1 MSLDASFRAQV
12 QAFSTKQGVEASF
25 VEATRQEGLFSG
37 QKVVVVDARSLL
49 AEAAEEMTFAL
60 SEKVEKKLSERNA
73 GSKTHLRASATEV
86 AERFV
91 NLMADAQSG
100 RKLHEFMDAL
110 MGKGDPTEADVRQL
124 VSKFFDDA
132 SDQFAALS
140 YAEEMLSTEG
150 GHEPLLASVRGAK
163 AALLEQAGE
172 AIRAGLNAASEAMR
186 FAKAGLE
193 GAEALR
199 DLYRFAVLGGQAV
212 TQLYDAIMERYGPS
226 RFGKTLEFLLRAA
239 GSDLDGREIASS
251 VEPARLQA
259 AIDDI
264 FHVQSLGNLH
274 RSLGEVLDNTRR
286 LFAA

>member
-1 MSLDASFRAQV
+1 MSLDANFRAQV

-25 VEATRQEGLFSG
+25 VESTRQEGLFSG
-37 QKVVVVDARSLL
+37 QKVVEVDARSLL
-49 AEAAEEMTFAL
+49 ADAAEEMTFAL

-73 GSKTHLRASATEV
+73 GSKSHLRASATEI

-91 NLMADAQSG
+91 NMMADSQSG

-110 MGKGDPTEADVRQL
+110 MGKGDPTEAEVRQL
-124 VSKFFDDA
+124 VSRFFGDE

-140 YAEEMLSTEG
+140 YAEEVLSAEG
-150 GHEPLLASVRGAK
+150 GHDPLLAAVREAK
-163 AALLEQAGE
+163 AKLLEQAGE
-172 AIRAGLNAASEAMR
+172 AIRAGINAASEAMR
-186 FAKAGLE
+186 FAKTGLE

-199 DLYRFAVLGGQAV
+199 DLYRFAVLGGQSI
-212 TQLYDAIMERYGPS
+212 TQLYESIMERYGPG

-239 GSDLDGREIASS
+239 GSDLDGREIAPS

-274 RSLGEVLDNTRR
+274 RALGEVLDDTRR